1 MSCCGKPSEILKQIA
16 YAQLQNVRV
25 DSISG
30 LEWSNL
36 IVVEHVLSSWKALGA
51 VWATP
56 LQIVSVVHVGEEWER
71 PVVQQSS
78 HLQCKSLLRDDPS
91 LRRGPVAPSQSLRT
105 SRLKTNRSIGG
116 QSRPCGRHARRRQ

>member
-1 MSCCGKPSEILKQIA
+1 MSCCGKPSEILKQIV

-56 LQIVSVVHVGEEWER
+56 LQIVSVVHVDEEWER

-78 HLQCKSLLRDDPS
+78 HLSRSSGTTRHSDE
-91 LRRGPVAPSQSLRT
+91 AQSLRA
-105 SRLKTNRSIGG
+105 SRFELVG
-116 QSRPCGRHARRRQ
+116 